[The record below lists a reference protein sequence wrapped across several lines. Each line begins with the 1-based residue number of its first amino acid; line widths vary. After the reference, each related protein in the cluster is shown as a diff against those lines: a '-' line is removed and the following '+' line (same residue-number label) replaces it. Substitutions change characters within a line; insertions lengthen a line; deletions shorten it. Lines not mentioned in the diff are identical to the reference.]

1 MSKQEP
7 PIRILQVGNGNFL
20 RGFLDWMIQKANEK
34 GVWEGG
40 IHSIQIYSTETDQR
54 MIQQANKFHVWTAG
68 IEKGEKNRPPR

>member
-40 IHSIQIYSTETDQR
+40 IHSIRFIPQKLISE
-54 MIQQANKFHVWTAG
+54 
-68 IEKGEKNRPPR
+68 